1 MAFLL
6 NSQVQSVSDKM
17 SNLPKHHGAGPPE
30 ARGPMQ
36 MHWLHRLKA
45 GPAYI
50 VGEIYTLQY
59 LKMSDSL
66 LRKDFFP
73 SDSVITVY

>member
-50 VGEIYTLQY
+50 VGEIYTL
-59 LKMSDSL
+59 
-66 LRKDFFP
+66 
-73 SDSVITVY
+73 